1 MFPPFPQVC
10 DRDRYRAGDT
20 LTWGLVCRSTSSH
33 REAAFLPEVQPLGPP
48 PPWMLFKVTDRPP
61 AASEPGIPA
70 NPKAPG
76 TWSAQAHPTPPEGI
90 HPHALP
96 GQPPSCL
103 MPSSCSPP
111 PHPEPG
117 SPLQTEGI
125 IPIALR
131 APPASEALQGR
142 LAEIGN

>member
-1 MFPPFPQVC
+1 
-10 DRDRYRAGDT
+10 
-20 LTWGLVCRSTSSH
+20 
-33 REAAFLPEVQPLGPP
+33 
-48 PPWMLFKVTDRPP
+48 MLFKVTDRPP

-70 NPKAPG
+70 SPKAPG
-76 TWSAQAHPTPPEGI
+76 TWSAQAHPTPSEGI
-90 HPHALP
+90 HPHVLP

-125 IPIALR
+125 IPIALHE
-131 APPASEALQGR
+131 PPASEALQGSSHR
-142 LAEIGN
+142 TSGRDWELVKTQLSLILPLSELGFSICKIGVNNPYSSIKTVDPVERT